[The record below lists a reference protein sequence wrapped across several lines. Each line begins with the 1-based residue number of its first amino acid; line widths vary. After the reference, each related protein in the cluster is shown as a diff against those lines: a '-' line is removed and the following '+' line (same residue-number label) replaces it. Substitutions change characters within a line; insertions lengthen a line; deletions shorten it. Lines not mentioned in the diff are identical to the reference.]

1 LSNPKIS
8 LYILRLNII
17 SGGFV
22 MKKVWSKA
30 VIPATMAL
38 TMIAASPAF
47 ADPQSKPNG
56 PYIENEQNISLSS
69 YMSNAE
75 LKATLEKLEASS
87 KGKMKLEIA
96 GYSNLAPDG
105 YQTEA
110 DKGEPLYV
118 VKFGDADPNKKRVL
132 ITTQIHGN
140 EQIGTEAA
148 IDIIQKLN
156 SNAAEV
162 EKILENVSIWIMPR
176 INPEGSDNTY
186 EGKWYPTRYT
196 HQTWLPANIELPG
209 DTKAPWYYNSD
220 GSERAQNNNGRVV
233 YGIPGYDQN
242 RDYNPNLDF
251 RVENEDKAKVA
262 AFLNDRKTNNSNYGG
277 FFVTAEA
284 RTVSGVFKE
293 FKPDVYVDVHHRG
306 FNTLSDED
314 DRSVPLQVAAVVA
327 DPYTDPFTGKKFE
340 VDADVLKLAKQVNA
354 LTNETLQRGNSH
366 YGAVQKYPDVNL
378 PGTALGAFALNDA
391 AIMLMEIKGQ
401 SQTLG
406 QKQAGMLK
414 ETIKAPLF
422 DLFSALADGSI
433 HNVDTAIYD
442 AIPESTNRIED
453 PTTRDTEKD
462 F

>member
-1 LSNPKIS
+1 
-8 LYILRLNII
+8 
-17 SGGFV
+17 
-22 MKKVWSKA
+22 MKKFSKV
-30 VIPATMAL
+30 VIPTAMAL
-38 TMIAASPAF
+38 SMALSTPAF

-69 YMSNAE
+69 YMSNE
-75 LKATLEKLEASS
+75 QLTNTLKKLEASS

-96 GYSNLAPDG
+96 GYSNHTLDG
-105 YQTEA
+105 YKTEV
-110 DKGEPLYV
+110 DKGDPLYV
-118 VKFGDADPNKKRVL
+118 VKFGDADPNKKRIL

-148 IDIIQKLN
+148 IDIIQKL
-156 SNAAEV
+156 SSGGKEV
-162 EKILENVSIWIMPR
+162 SDILDKVAIWVMPR
-176 INPEGSDNTY
+176 INPEGSDNQYQGT
-186 EGKWYPTRYT
+186 WYPTRYT
-196 HQTWLPANIELPG
+196 HQTWLPENIQLPAG
-209 DTKAPWYYNSD
+209 TVAPWYYNAD

-251 RVENEDKAKVA
+251 RIENEDKSEVA
-262 AFLNDRKTNNSNYGG
+262 SFLNSRTTNNSNYGG

-293 FKPDVYVDVHHRG
+293 FNPDVYVDVHHRG

-314 DRSVPLQVAAVVA
+314 NRSVPVQVAAVVA
-327 DPYTDPFTGKKFE
+327 DPYTDPFTGKQYE
-340 VDADVLKLAKQVNA
+340 VDEDVLKLGKQVNA
-354 LTNETLQRGNSH
+354 LSSLALQRGFSH

-378 PGTALGAFALNDA
+378 PGTALGAFALNDT
-391 AIMLMEIKGQ
+391 AIMLIEIKGQ

-414 ETIKAPLF
+414 ETVKVPLYEVF
-422 DLFSALADGSI
+422 KGLADGSI
-433 HNVDTAIYD
+433 NEVDPEIYN

-453 PTTRDTEKD
+453 PTTRDNE
-462 F
+462 

>member
-1 LSNPKIS
+1 
-8 LYILRLNII
+8 
-17 SGGFV
+17 
-22 MKKVWSKA
+22 MKKWTKA
-30 VIPATMAL
+30 VIPATLAL
-38 TMIAASPAF
+38 AMVASTPVF
-47 ADPQSKPNG
+47 ADPQSRPNG
-56 PYIENEQNISLSS
+56 PYIENEQNVSLSS
-69 YMSNAE
+69 YMSNPE
-75 LKATLEKLEASS
+75 LYKALQKLEAAS

-96 GYSNLAPDG
+96 GYSNLSPDG

-118 VKFGDADPNKKRVL
+118 VKFGDADPTKKRIL

-148 IDIIQKLN
+148 LDIIQKLSSN
-156 SNAAEV
+156 SAEV
-162 EKILENVSIWIMPR
+162 DKILKNVSIWIMPR

-186 EGKWYPTRYT
+186 QEKWYPTRYT
-196 HQTWLPANIELPG
+196 HQTWLPSNIQLPA

-251 RVENEDKAKVA
+251 RIENEDKTEVA
-262 AFLNDRKTNNSNYGG
+262 NFLNNRQKNNSNYGG
-277 FFVTAEA
+277 FFVTAES
-284 RTVSGVFKE
+284 RTVSSVFKE

-306 FNTLSDED
+306 FNTVSDED
-314 DRSVPLQVAAVVA
+314 NRSVPMQLAAVVA
-327 DPYTDPFTGKKFE
+327 DPYKDPFTGKQYE
-340 VDADVLKLAKQVNA
+340 VDADVLKLGKQVNA
-354 LTNETLQRGNSH
+354 LAAQTLQRGFSH
-366 YGAVQKYPDVNL
+366 FGAVQKYPDVNL

-391 AIMLMEIKGQ
+391 AIMLMEINGQ

-414 ETIKAPLF
+414 ETVKAPLY

-433 HNVDTAIYD
+433 DNVDPAVYD
-442 AIPESTNRIED
+442 AIPEASNRIED
-453 PTTRDTEKD
+453 PTTRENEKD